1 MIRRPPR
8 STLFPYTTLFRSP
21 DRGARPGRAAA
32 RAPDRRILQHGA
44 HPAIGRDLRGA
55 DSGLVRD
62 MKRPLVFL
70 LALGVGIGGATVRAQ
85 SNVTRIIVPF
95 GAGGVQ
101 DILARAI
108 GAELGTALGRNVIV
122 ENRTGAGGTIGTVSV
137 AKAAPDGHTLILSA
151 ASHTI
156 NGSLYAKLPYDPIR
170 DFTGVAHIGT
180 VEYVLMVSAGLPAK
194 TVKEFIDY
202 AKAIRERLNYATAG
216 SGTAT
221 HLSMAYFA
229 GLAGI
234 DMVHVPYKATNEA
247 VNEVVAGR
255 SHAVIAANIGALGF
269 VKDARVRML
278 GVTSA
283 KRSKF
288 LPELPTIAES
298 GVPGYEFDSWLGLL
312 GPAGIPVSTVERI
325 NAAVAGLLKDPVI
338 LDRLA
343 KQGIEAKALS
353 PEAFN
358 ALLRADFV
366 KMAKVVKASGARV
379 D

>member
-1 MIRRPPR
+1 
-8 STLFPYTTLFRSP
+8 
-21 DRGARPGRAAA
+21 
-32 RAPDRRILQHGA
+32 
-44 HPAIGRDLRGA
+44 
-55 DSGLVRD
+55 
-62 MKRPLVFL
+62 
-70 LALGVGIGGATVRAQ
+70 
-85 SNVTRIIVPF
+85 
-95 GAGGVQ
+95 
-101 DILARAI
+101 
-108 GAELGTALGRNVIV
+108 
-122 ENRTGAGGTIGTVSV
+122 
-137 AKAAPDGHTLILSA
+137 
-151 ASHTI
+151 
-156 NGSLYAKLPYDPIR
+156 
-170 DFTGVAHIGT
+170 
-180 VEYVLMVSAGLPAK
+180 MVSAALPAK
-194 TVKEFIDY
+194 TVREFVGY
-202 AKAIRERLNYATAG
+202 AKANPGKLNYTTAG

-247 VNEVVAGR
+247 VNEVLAGR

-288 LPELPTIAES
+288 LPGLPTIAES

-312 GPAGIPVSTVERI
+312 GPAGIPVSTLEQI
-325 NAAVAGLLKDPVI
+325 NAGVGTLLGDPVI

-343 KQGIEAKALS
+343 KQGIEPRALS

-358 ALLRADFV
+358 ALLRADFA
-366 KMAKVVKASGARV
+366 KMARVVKTSGARI

>member
-1 MIRRPPR
+1 
-8 STLFPYTTLFRSP
+8 
-21 DRGARPGRAAA
+21 
-32 RAPDRRILQHGA
+32 
-44 HPAIGRDLRGA
+44 
-55 DSGLVRD
+55 
-62 MKRPLVFL
+62 MKRALLAML
-70 LALGVGIGGATVRAQ
+70 LALAAAEAGAQTSGG
-85 SNVTRIIVPF
+85 VTRIIVPF
-95 GAGGVQ
+95 AAGGVQ

-108 GAELGTALGRNVIV
+108 GPELGTALGGSVIV
-122 ENRTGAGGTIGTVSV
+122 ENRPGAGGTIGTALV
-137 AKAAPDGHTLILSA
+137 AKSVPDGRTLVLAA

-156 NGSLYAKLPYDPIR
+156 NGSLHAKLPYDPIR
-170 DFTGVAHIGT
+170 DFSGVAHIGT
-180 VEYVLMVSAGLPAK
+180 VEYVLMINPRIPAK
-194 TVKEFIDY
+194 TVREFVDY
-202 AKAIRERLNYATAG
+202 AKANPGKLNYATAG

-255 SHAVIAANIGALGF
+255 SHAVIAANIGALPF
-269 VKDARVRML
+269 AKDARVRML

-288 LPELPTIAES
+288 LPDLPTIAEA

-312 GPAGIPVSTVERI
+312 GPAGIPVPTLERI
-325 NAAVAGLLKDPVI
+325 NSAVGTLLKDPVI

-343 KQGIEAKALS
+343 KQGIEPKALNS
-353 PEAFN
+353 EAFN
-358 ALLRADFV
+358 ALLRSDFAR
-366 KMAKVVKASGARV
+366 MARVVKASGARI

>member
-1 MIRRPPR
+1 
-8 STLFPYTTLFRSP
+8 
-21 DRGARPGRAAA
+21 
-32 RAPDRRILQHGA
+32 
-44 HPAIGRDLRGA
+44 
-55 DSGLVRD
+55 

-70 LALGVGIGGATVRAQ
+70 LALSLGCSGATVWAQ

-101 DILARAI
+101 DILARSI
-108 GAELGTALGRNVIV
+108 SAELGTALGRHVIV
-122 ENRTGAGGTIGTVSV
+122 ENRTGAGGTIGTASV
-137 AKAAPDGHTLILSA
+137 AKAAPDGH
-151 ASHTI
+151 
-156 NGSLYAKLPYDPIR
+156 
-170 DFTGVAHIGT
+170 AHIGT

-202 AKAIRERLNYATAG
+202 AKANPGKLNYATAG

-269 VKDARVRML
+269 IKDARVRML
-278 GVTSA
+278 GVTST

-288 LPELPTIAES
+288 LPDLPTIAES

-312 GPAGIPVSTVERI
+312 GPAGIPASTLERI
-325 NAAVAGLLKDPVI
+325 NAAVGTLLKDAVI

-343 KQGIEAKALS
+343 KQGIEPQALS
-353 PEAFN
+353 AEAFN
-358 ALLRADFV
+358 ALLRADFAN
-366 KMAKVVKASGARV
+366 MARVVKASGARV
-379 D
+379 E

>member
-1 MIRRPPR
+1 VRNLTIR
-8 STLFPYTTLFRSP
+8 SLIVLALTAT
-21 DRGARPGRAAA
+21 AAA
-32 RAPDRRILQHGA
+32 
-44 HPAIGRDLRGA
+44 
-55 DSGLVRD
+55 
-62 MKRPLVFL
+62 
-70 LALGVGIGGATVRAQ
+70 AQ

-108 GAELGTALGRNVIV
+108 SAELGAALGRSVIV
-122 ENRTGAGGTIGTVSV
+122 ENRAGAGGTIGTASV
-137 AKAAPDGHTLILSA
+137 AKAAPDGHMLILSA

-156 NGSLYAKLPYDPIR
+156 AGSLYANLPYDPIR

-180 VEYVLMVSAGLPAK
+180 VEYVLMVSAALPAR
-194 TVKEFIDY
+194 TVREFIDY
-202 AKAIRERLNYATAG
+202 AKANPGKLNYTTAG

-255 SHAVIAANIGALGF
+255 SQAVIAANIGALAF

-288 LPELPTIAES
+288 LPELPTLAEA

-312 GPAGIPVSTVERI
+312 GPTGIPVSTQEQI
-325 NAAVAGLLKDPVI
+325 NAAVGTLLKDPVI

-343 KQGIEAKALS
+343 KQGIEPKALS
-353 PEAFN
+353 LEAFN
-358 ALLRADFV
+358 ALLRTDFA
-366 KMAKVVKASGARV
+366 KMARVVKASGARIE
-379 D
+379 